1 MKLKVLKEDI
11 IEGLQKS
18 ANIIPA
24 KTGAAFLRTIWL
36 NASESLQIMATDS
49 NIEFFGDYPATVE
62 SGGLAGV
69 QGRSF
74 YDLVKKLPPGEIFL
88 ETDENNS
95 ALMVKQGRRH
105 YKLPLND
112 PEWFQNFSQ
121 FPDDNAVSLSGDQLQ
136 TIIDR
141 ISFCISDEDTME
153 AVACISFKPL
163 VDDQCVEICG
173 MNGHQ
178 FAMIRLMNPEIL
190 SLMPEEGILIH
201 KKYLLELKKWLTA
214 PEVSMT
220 IDNKRLFLKT
230 VDGKETFSLPLSYYN
245 YPEYKNFLLKL
256 EDDDVSTVVLNRSEL
271 VDALERLL
279 IFTTENNRCTYFEF
293 EATQLSLTSEG
304 QEVGSA
310 QESLEVERSGEI
322 PKIAFP
328 TRNLIE
334 ILNHFETEQLN
345 FTLTGSEGP
354 CGIRDS
360 NDASYLVIIMPMKI
374 VEEAYYSEE
383 EV

>member
-36 NASESLQIMATDS
+36 NANESLQIMATDS
-49 NIEFFGDYPATVE
+49 NIEFFGDYPASVE
-62 SGGLAGV
+62 DGGLAGV

-88 ETDENNS
+88 ETEANNS
-95 ALMVKQGRRH
+95 VLVVKQGRRQ

-121 FPDDNAVSLSGDQLQ
+121 FPDDNAVTLPGEQLQ
-136 TIIDR
+136 TIIER
-141 ISFCISDEDTME
+141 ISYCVSDEDTME

-163 VDDQCVEICG
+163 ADEECVEICG

-245 YPEYKNFLLKL
+245 
-256 EDDDVSTVVLNRSEL
+256 
-271 VDALERLL
+271 
-279 IFTTENNRCTYFEF
+279 
-293 EATQLSLTSEG
+293 LS
-304 QEVGSA
+304 
-310 QESLEVERSGEI
+310 
-322 PKIAFP
+322 
-328 TRNLIE
+328 
-334 ILNHFETEQLN
+334 
-345 FTLTGSEGP
+345 
-354 CGIRDS
+354 
-360 NDASYLVIIMPMKI
+360 
-374 VEEAYYSEE
+374 
-383 EV
+383 